1 LWNKNSQI
9 EADSID
15 LLLVNDIIDKMNM
28 RKNSFLASKD
38 TLGQF
43 NQMKG
48 RNMVAHFDQGVIN
61 TMDINGNGESLYYAL
76 EGDSI
81 MIGLN
86 RILCGDMKI
95 KFRDSKPI
103 NMSFFRQPEG
113 QLIPPHEI
121 TPDNIRLEGFIWRE
135 PERPLLEDVVAY
147 YRSEGYVEKIEIE
160 EVIEVQIEDLKTEIN
175 KNTDLDLKK
184 LKKID
189 RSKLKNKSLKKLT
202 PK

>member
-1 LWNKNSQI
+1 
-9 EADSID
+9 

-38 TLGQF
+38 TLGQY

-48 RNMVAHFDQGVIN
+48 RNMIAYFDKGIIH

-81 MIGLN
+81 MVGMN
-86 RILCGDMKI
+86 RTLCSDMRI
-95 KFRDSKPI
+95 KFRKSKPI
-103 NMSFFRQPEG
+103 SILYIKDPEA

-121 TPDNIRLEGFIWRE
+121 TSDQMRLEGFVWRE
-135 PERPLLEDVVAY
+135 DERPLLEDVVAY
-147 YRSEGYVEKIEIE
+147 YRSGNYVHKIEPKREVEIEIE
-160 EVIEVQIEDLKTEIN
+160 NIENEIKTTPE
-175 KNTDLDLKK
+175 LQ
-184 LKKID
+184 KIQ
-189 RSKLKNKSLKKLT
+189 RLGKSKLKNKSIHKIN